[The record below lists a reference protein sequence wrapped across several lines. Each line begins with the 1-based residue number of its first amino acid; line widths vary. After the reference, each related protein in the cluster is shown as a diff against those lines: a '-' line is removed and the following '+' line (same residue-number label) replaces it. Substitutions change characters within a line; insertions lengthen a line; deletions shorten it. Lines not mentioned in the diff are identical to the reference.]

1 MDRSFKYLSFSFRFR
16 KRSQCYTLERMLY
29 LRQKEEEQVR
39 RGNMC
44 CLGCLHHH
52 DQPCSVGVCVY
63 LHTRVESYHHPHI
76 MRFERPSRLLSF
88 LTCYIASSTQH
99 ALIFASQ
106 WCRHQCRKLVGLFTL
121 CKFPLDFFT
130 FTDYS
135 KLPLGVSEY
144 DFRIPGRDSVTENEN

>member
-1 MDRSFKYLSFSFRFR
+1 MNQGMNAWIDHLNACLFLLGSGRVHSDTPWKGCFIH
-16 KRSQCYTLERMLY
+16 

-88 LTCYIASSTQH
+88 LTCYIASST
-99 ALIFASQ
+99 
-106 WCRHQCRKLVGLFTL
+106 
-121 CKFPLDFFT
+121 
-130 FTDYS
+130 
-135 KLPLGVSEY
+135 
-144 DFRIPGRDSVTENEN
+144 